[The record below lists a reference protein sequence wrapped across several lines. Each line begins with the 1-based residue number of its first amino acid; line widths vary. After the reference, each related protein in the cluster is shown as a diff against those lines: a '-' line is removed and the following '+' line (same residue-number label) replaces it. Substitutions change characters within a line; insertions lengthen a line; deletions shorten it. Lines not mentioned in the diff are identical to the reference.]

1 MVVLEV
7 IFLLSKILIDPSVVK
22 VSLIIYFIWKIF
34 VLFYFY
40 ICFATERRF
49 MELKQNNITSNYFS
63 EEYLMNTVS
72 RFWKNF
78 VAEEISY
85 GNAIAAAPGNVAV
98 AIPASGKRNY
108 KDLVFRKIFHDKEK
122 LLSLYNALNHSHYED
137 PELLHITTLEN
148 AVYLSLQNDLSFVV
162 DFDLWFLSTSPP

>member
-40 ICFATERRF
+40 IYFATERRF
-49 MELKQNNITSNYFS
+49 MELKQNNITGNYFS

-72 RFWKNF
+72 RFWK
-78 VAEEISY
+78 
-85 GNAIAAAPGNVAV
+85 
-98 AIPASGKRNY
+98 R
-108 KDLVFRKIFHDKEK
+108 
-122 LLSLYNALNHSHYED
+122 
-137 PELLHITTLEN
+137 
-148 AVYLSLQNDLSFVV
+148 
-162 DFDLWFLSTSPP
+162 

>member
-40 ICFATERRF
+40 IYFATERRF
-49 MELKQNNITSNYFS
+49 MELKQNNMTNNYFS

-72 RFWKNF
+72 RFWK
-78 VAEEISY
+78 
-85 GNAIAAAPGNVAV
+85 
-98 AIPASGKRNY
+98 K
-108 KDLVFRKIFHDKEK
+108 
-122 LLSLYNALNHSHYED
+122 
-137 PELLHITTLEN
+137 
-148 AVYLSLQNDLSFVV
+148 
-162 DFDLWFLSTSPP
+162 